1 MIKFKLVLLLTFTIA
16 FCKGQ
21 PMVSAPLRNLDKRVT
36 LNISQEPVSAVLD
49 KISKAGDFYFSYSGS
64 LFKQDSIVNMNVR
77 SAYVR
82 DILDQLFNGKVDYRE
97 TGEYIIL
104 RYAANHLT
112 IEPENITSAEQLYL
126 ISGYIIDTKTGKKVK
141 QASVYEKRLLQS
153 ALTDDNGYF
162 KLRFKGNH
170 SEVILTASKDSY
182 RDTTLVFLSDIT
194 VKPGSYRGDDGQV
207 NTFYNSVGAS
217 GIGRFFISSKQRIQN
232 LNIPNFLAYSPFQ
245 ASFTPGLSSHGMMS
259 SQVVNKLSL
268 NVLGGYTA
276 GSNGFELAGLFNI
289 NKGDMDKLQ
298 FAGLFNLVGGSVRG
312 FQVAGL
318 FNEVQGDQ
326 TGMQAAGLL
335 NHNRKNSTGFEVAGL
350 MNITHGESL
359 GMQSAGLVNLVRK
372 NTNGVQL
379 AGLGNLAVKDLKGI
393 QIAGLFNYA
402 KNMNG
407 VQIGLI
413 NVADSSSGYS
423 IGLLN
428 LVKNGYHQFSL
439 STNSVTN
446 TNIGFKTGNAK
457 LYTIMYAGTNI
468 SDTAKV
474 SSLGLGL
481 GHDFIFNKRIS
492 IAAELSFH
500 YLYLGN
506 FDYGNTLNKL
516 QTNLQVQLFKGIGI
530 FAGPTYYY
538 YNTDAPPGSSGKNYK
553 QQVYPKKHQSFSGNN
568 KGWLG
573 FNAGIT
579 IM

>member
-1 MIKFKLVLLLTFTIA
+1 MIKLKLLLLLIFTIA
-16 FCKGQ
+16 ICKGQ
-21 PMVSAPLRNLDKRVT
+21 PLVSAPPRNLDKRVT
-36 LNISQEPVSAVLD
+36 LNIRQEPVSAVLD
-49 KISKAGDFYFSYSGS
+49 KMSKAGDFYFSYSGS
-64 LFKQDSIVNMNVR
+64 LFKQDSIVNIDVK

-82 DILDQLFNGKVDYRE
+82 DILDQLFNGKVDYKE

-126 ISGYIIDTKTGKKVK
+126 ISGYITDLKTGKRVK

-153 ALTDDNGYF
+153 TLTDDNGYF

-170 SEVILTASKDSY
+170 SEVILTASKDTY

-194 VKPGSYRGDDGQV
+194 VKPGSYKGAADEV
-207 NTFYNSVGAS
+207 NPYNAIGSS
-217 GIGRFFISSKQRIQN
+217 GIGRFFISSKQRLQN
-232 LNIPNFLAYSPFQ
+232 LNIPNFFAYSPFQ

-259 SQVVNKLSL
+259 SQVVNKVSL

-276 GSNGFELAGLFNI
+276 GSNGFEMAGLFNI
-289 NKGDMDKLQ
+289 NKGDMNKLQ
-298 FAGLFNLVGGSVRG
+298 FAGLFNVVGGSVKG

-318 FNEVQGDQ
+318 HNEVQGEQ
-326 TGMQAAGLL
+326 TGMQAAGLI
-335 NHNRKNSTGFEVAGL
+335 NHNRKNSTGFEMAGL
-350 MNITHGESL
+350 MNVTHGKSL
-359 GMQSAGLVNLVRK
+359 GMQAAGLINLVGK
-372 NTNGVQL
+372 STNGAQM
-379 AGLGNLAVKDLKGI
+379 AGLGNIAARELKGI

-413 NVADSSSGYS
+413 NMSDSSSGYS
-423 IGLLN
+423 IGLIN
-428 LVKNGYHQFSL
+428 LVKHGYHQLSL
-439 STNSVTN
+439 STNSITN
-446 TNIGFKTGNAK
+446 VNVGYKTGNAK
-457 LYTIMYAGTNI
+457 LYSMMYIGTNI

-481 GHDFIFNKRIS
+481 GHDFIISKRLS

-516 QTNLQVQLFKGIGI
+516 QTNIQVQLFKGIGV

-538 YNTDAPPGSSGKNYK
+538 YNTDAPPGSSAKHYK
-553 QQVYPKKHQSFSGNN
+553 QQVYPNKHHSFSGNN

>member
-1 MIKFKLVLLLTFTIA
+1 MIKLKLLLLLSFTIA
-16 FCKGQ
+16 ICKGQ
-21 PMVSAPLRNLDKRVT
+21 PLVSAPPRNLDKRVT
-36 LNISQEPVSAVLD
+36 LNIRQEPVSAVLD
-49 KISKAGDFYFSYSGS
+49 KMSKAGDFYFSYSGS
-64 LFKQDSIVNMNVR
+64 LFKQDSIVNIDVK

-82 DILDQLFNGKVDYRE
+82 DILDQLFNGKVDYKE

-126 ISGYIIDTKTGKKVK
+126 ISGYITDLKTGKRVK

-153 ALTDDNGYF
+153 TLTDDNGYF

-170 SEVILTASKDSY
+170 SEVILTASKDTY

-194 VKPGSYRGDDGQV
+194 VKPGSYKGADDEV
-207 NTFYNSVGAS
+207 NPYNAIGSS
-217 GIGRFFISSKQRIQN
+217 GIGRFFISSKQRLQN
-232 LNIPNFLAYSPFQ
+232 LNIPNFFAYSPFQ

-259 SQVVNKLSL
+259 SQVVNKVSL

-276 GSNGFELAGLFNI
+276 GSNGFEMAGLFNI
-289 NKGDMDKLQ
+289 NKGDMSKLQ
-298 FAGLFNLVGGSVRG
+298 FAGLFNLVGGSVKG

-318 FNEVQGDQ
+318 HNEVQGEQ
-326 TGMQAAGLL
+326 TGMQAAGLI
-335 NHNRKNSTGFEVAGL
+335 NHNRKNSTGFEMAGL
-350 MNITHGESL
+350 MNVTHGKSL
-359 GMQSAGLVNLVRK
+359 GMQAAGLINLVGK
-372 NTNGVQL
+372 STNGAQL
-379 AGLGNLAVKDLKGI
+379 AGLGNITARELKGI

-413 NVADSSSGYS
+413 NLSDSSSGYS
-423 IGLLN
+423 IGLIN
-428 LVKNGYHQFSL
+428 LVKHGYHQLSL
-439 STNSVTN
+439 STNSITN
-446 TNIGFKTGNAK
+446 VNVGYKTGNAK
-457 LYTIMYAGTNI
+457 LYSMMYIGTNI

-481 GHDFIFNKRIS
+481 GHDFIISKRIS

-506 FDYGNTLNKL
+506 FDFGNTLNKL
-516 QTNLQVQLFKGIGI
+516 QTNLQVQLFKGIGV

-538 YNTDAPPGSSGKNYK
+538 YNTDAPPGSSAKHYK
-553 QQVYPKKHQSFSGNN
+553 QQVYPNKHHSFSGNN

>member
-1 MIKFKLVLLLTFTIA
+1 MIKLKLLLLLSFTLA

-21 PMVSAPLRNLDKRVT
+21 PLVSAPPRNLDKRVT
-36 LNISQEPVSAVLD
+36 LNIRQEPISTVLD
-49 KISKAGDFYFSYSGS
+49 KMSKAGDFYFSYSGS
-64 LFKQDSIVNMNVR
+64 LFNQDSVVNINVK
-77 SAYVR
+77 SVYVR
-82 DILDQLFNGKVDYRE
+82 DLLDQLFNGKVDYKE

-126 ISGYIIDTKTGKKVK
+126 ISGYITDTKTGKRVK

-153 ALTDDNGYF
+153 TLTDDNGYF

-170 SEVILTASKDSY
+170 SEVILTASKDTY

-194 VKPGSYRGDDGQV
+194 VKPGSYSGADGEV
-207 NTFYNSVGAS
+207 NTYNSIGSS
-217 GIGRFFISSKQRIQN
+217 GIGRFFISSKQRLQN
-232 LNIPNFLAYSPFQ
+232 LNIPNFFAYSPFQ
-245 ASFTPGLSSHGMMS
+245 ASLTPGLSSHGMMS
-259 SQVVNKLSL
+259 SQVVNNVSL
-268 NVLGGYTA
+268 NVFGGYTA
-276 GSNGFELAGLFNI
+276 GSNGFELAGFFNI
-289 NKGDMDKLQ
+289 NKGDMNKLQ
-298 FAGLFNLVGGSVRG
+298 FAGLFNLVGGSVKG

-318 FNEVQGDQ
+318 HNEVQGEQ
-326 TGMQAAGLL
+326 TGMQAAGLA

-350 MNITHGESL
+350 MNVTHGNSL
-359 GMQSAGLVNLVRK
+359 GMQAAGLVNLAGK
-372 NTNGVQL
+372 STNGVQL
-379 AGLGNLAVKDLKGI
+379 AGLVNITARNLKGI

-407 VQIGLI
+407 VQIGLV

-428 LVKNGYHQFSL
+428 LVKHGYHQLSL

-446 TNIGFKTGNAK
+446 INVGYKTGNAK
-457 LYTIMYAGTNI
+457 MYTILYAGTNI

-481 GHDFIFNKRIS
+481 GHDFILNKRTS

-506 FDYGNTLNKL
+506 FDYENTFNKL
-516 QTNLQVQLFKGIGI
+516 QINLQVQVFKHLGI

-538 YNTDAPPGSSGKNYK
+538 YNSDAPPGSSAKNYK
-553 QQVYPKKHQSFSGNN
+553 QQVYPRNHHSLGGNS